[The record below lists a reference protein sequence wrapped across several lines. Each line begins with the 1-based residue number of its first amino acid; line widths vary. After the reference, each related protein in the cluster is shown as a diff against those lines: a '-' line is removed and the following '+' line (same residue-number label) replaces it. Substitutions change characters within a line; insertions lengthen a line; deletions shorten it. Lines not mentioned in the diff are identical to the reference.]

1 MSDMDLFKQDAEMQD
16 AIEEL
21 RQAQTML
28 DNAANKYRQDE
39 AYHRMLAAEHRI
51 RAIRYERGGAEHEN
65 ANSIKLDFIRRCMRN
80 DGVAGKGCCR

>member
-1 MSDMDLFKQDAEMQD
+1 MDIYDDTEMQD

-21 RQAQTML
+21 KQARTMY

-51 RAIRYERGGAEHEN
+51 QAIRYERGGVEREN
-65 ANSIKLDFIRRCMRN
+65 TNSIKLDILRRCMRN
-80 DGVAGKGCCR
+80 DGVAGKGGCR

>member
-1 MSDMDLFKQDAEMQD
+1 MDLFKQDAEMQD

-39 AYHRMLAAEHRI
+39 AFYRIKAAEARI

-65 ANSIKLDFIRRCMRN
+65 ANSIKLDILRRCMRN